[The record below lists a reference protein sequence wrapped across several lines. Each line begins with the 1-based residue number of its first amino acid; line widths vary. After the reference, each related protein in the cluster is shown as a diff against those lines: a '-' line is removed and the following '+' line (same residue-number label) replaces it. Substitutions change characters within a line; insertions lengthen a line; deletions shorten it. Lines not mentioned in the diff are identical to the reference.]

1 MGSFASSSPAPRGS
15 PHTVIENAG
24 HFLQEDQGERL
35 AALVVDFIAG

>member
-1 MGSFASSSPAPRGS
+1 MASFASSSRRRGQ

-24 HFLQEDQGERL
+24 HVLQEDQGERL